1 MPDLVDPT
9 PAPERTERDILV
21 SIDSK
26 LDTGVKLATRAVSA
40 WEADERR
47 KDAAQA
53 ARYDIY
59 KQVLQ
64 PKVVTIIT
72 TSFSVAIL
80 AIVVAV
86 TQVDADILDILH
98 VAPAAEENG
107 ITDEAS
113 SDADDPQNPIDALD
127 AASPGG

>member
-1 MPDLVDPT
+1 MPDLS
-9 PAPERTERDILV
+9 ERDLLV
-21 SIDSK
+21 RIDVNVDR
-26 LDTGVKLATRAVSA
+26 LCDMGERAVTAVESA
-40 WEADERR
+40 AAR

-64 PKVVTIIT
+64 PKVVALVATAF
-72 TSFSVAIL
+72 SFAVI

-86 TQVDADILDILH
+86 TRVDADILDVLH
-98 VAPAAEENG
+98 VAPAAEATES
-107 ITDEAS
+107 EAS
-113 SDADDPQNPIDALD
+113 SDADDPQDSIDALD